1 MNPLDRPVWS
11 ALNTMQTHFATGD
24 ERARRYRPQF
34 NVFGAPRDDTREAH
48 AAFAELTEPGQK
60 VVIAQVPAVAVPPGF
75 KIAHGAMGLQMVA
88 SRPLRTD
95 TTGIEVLTGADAA
108 EMLALA
114 KLTEPG
120 PFAAETHRLG
130 RFIGLRS
137 EGRLVAMAGER
148 MRLPGFTEVSA
159 VCTHPDNRGQG
170 LARRLTI
177 AAAAHIQDSGQTPF
191 LHAWATNRP
200 AIALYE
206 TLGFFVRTELH
217 IVVLERNPM

>member
-11 ALNTMQTHFATGD
+11 ALNTLQTAFSAGG
-24 ERARRYRPQF
+24 ERARRYQPQF

-48 AAFAELTEPGQK
+48 AAFAGLTAPGQK
-60 VVIAQVPAVAVPPGF
+60 VVIAQVPGVVVPQGF
-75 KIAHGAMGLQMVA
+75 KIAYSAMGVQMVA
-88 SRPLRTD
+88 TRDLRTD
-95 TTGIEVLTGADAA
+95 TTGMEVLTGNDAT

-120 PFAAETHRLG
+120 PFAAQTHRLG
-130 RFIGLRS
+130 RFIGIRS
-137 EGRLVAMAGER
+137 AGTLVAMAGER

-159 VCTHPDNRGQG
+159 VCTHPDHRGQG

-177 AAAAHIQDSGQTPF
+177 AAAAHIQDGGETPF

-200 AIALYE
+200 AISLYE
-206 TLGFFVRTELH
+206 TLGFSVRTELH
-217 IVVLERNPM
+217 IVVLEREA